1 MPDLSIL
8 VQLAEYYD
16 VEIRELLDG
25 ERSQTMNKEMKETL
39 DKVAVYEEWVKQK
52 ALKAGNLAFASMFV
66 ISVLA
71 IIIQMLLTVDIRLVL
86 GETATALVGGIL
98 YASIM
103 VYNGIWDKCLP
114 KSATI
119 WRDFFTSVICAGIFT
134 VIYGI
139 CLFRMGATETQVTR
153 LAVGFLIGITIVAFI
168 VLRLLAFINR
178 KRNQNSSNVQEKKET
193 SISKAEWTKIYNA
206 QNIVETEQ
214 LVEMLKQNGI
224 AAFSQEAGANVA
236 MHGAPGFG
244 IYGVDIFVKT
254 DDAEKA
260 VQLIKEIN
268 NQERTVFAQLF
279 RHSRHHLWRRQH
291 ANLHG
296 IRTDIFI
303 DCVHL
308 RADNLRRNILLFQHM
323 HGVFRHD
330 GYDHAHRVHAV
341 CGYRLDIR
349 LNTRAAGAIRPGD
362 GQYALHCTHHSES
375 SETVRFCTSTGSS
388 AWIVNVGFVSSSTCA
403 MTVFATPFK

>member
-1 MPDLSIL
+1 MDTKKIGAFLKQCRKEKNLTQEQLAEKFEVSARTVSRWETGINMPDLSIL

-16 VEIRELLDG
+16 VEMRELLDG

-39 DKVAVYEEWVKQK
+39 DKVAVYEGWVKQK

-119 WRDFFTSVICAGIFT
+119 WRDFLTSVICAGIFT
-134 VIYGI
+134 VIYGV
-139 CLFRMGATETQVTR
+139 CLFRMGATETQITR
-153 LAVGFLIGITIVAFI
+153 LALGFLIGITIVAFI
-168 VLRLLAFINR
+168 NR
-178 KRNQNSSNVQEKKET
+178 KRNQNLSNVQEKKE
-193 SISKAEWTKIYNA
+193 ISLSKVEWTKIYNA

-260 VQLIKEIN
+260 VQLIKESN
-268 NQERTVFAQLF
+268 NQE
-279 RHSRHHLWRRQH
+279 
-291 ANLHG
+291 
-296 IRTDIFI
+296 
-303 DCVHL
+303 
-308 RADNLRRNILLFQHM
+308 
-323 HGVFRHD
+323 
-330 GYDHAHRVHAV
+330 
-341 CGYRLDIR
+341 
-349 LNTRAAGAIRPGD
+349 
-362 GQYALHCTHHSES
+362 
-375 SETVRFCTSTGSS
+375 
-388 AWIVNVGFVSSSTCA
+388 
-403 MTVFATPFK
+403 

>member
-1 MPDLSIL
+1 MDTKKIRAFLKQCRKEKNLTQEQLAEKFEVSARTVSRWETGINMPDLSIL

-16 VEIRELLDG
+16 VEMRELLDG

-39 DKVAVYEEWVKQK
+39 DKVAVYEGWVRQK
-52 ALKAGNLAFASMFV
+52 ALKAGSLAFASMFV

-119 WRDFFTSVICAGIFT
+119 WRDFFTSVIFAGIFT
-134 VIYGI
+134 VIYGV

-153 LAVGFLIGITIVAFI
+153 LALGFLIGIIIVAFI
-168 VLRLLAFINR
+168 ILRLLAFINR

-193 SISKAEWTKIYNA
+193 SLSKAEWTKIYNA

-268 NQERTVFAQLF
+268 NQE
-279 RHSRHHLWRRQH
+279 
-291 ANLHG
+291 
-296 IRTDIFI
+296 
-303 DCVHL
+303 
-308 RADNLRRNILLFQHM
+308 
-323 HGVFRHD
+323 
-330 GYDHAHRVHAV
+330 
-341 CGYRLDIR
+341 
-349 LNTRAAGAIRPGD
+349 
-362 GQYALHCTHHSES
+362 
-375 SETVRFCTSTGSS
+375 
-388 AWIVNVGFVSSSTCA
+388 
-403 MTVFATPFK
+403 

>member
-1 MPDLSIL
+1 MDTKKIGAFLKQCRKEKNLTQEQLAEKFEVSARTVSRWETGINMPDLSIL

-139 CLFRMGATETQVTR
+139 CLFRMGATETQITR
-153 LAVGFLIGITIVAFI
+153 LTLEFLIGITIVAFI
-168 VLRLLAFINR
+168 VLRILAFINR
-178 KRNQNSSNVQEKKET
+178 KKKQNPTNTQNIKE
-193 SISKAEWTKIYNA
+193 ISPLSKMEYIKIYNA

-224 AAFSQEAGANVA
+224 VAFSQEAGANVA

-268 NQERTVFAQLF
+268 NQE
-279 RHSRHHLWRRQH
+279 
-291 ANLHG
+291 
-296 IRTDIFI
+296 
-303 DCVHL
+303 
-308 RADNLRRNILLFQHM
+308 
-323 HGVFRHD
+323 
-330 GYDHAHRVHAV
+330 
-341 CGYRLDIR
+341 
-349 LNTRAAGAIRPGD
+349 
-362 GQYALHCTHHSES
+362 
-375 SETVRFCTSTGSS
+375 
-388 AWIVNVGFVSSSTCA
+388 
-403 MTVFATPFK
+403 

>member
-1 MPDLSIL
+1 MDTKKIGAFLKQCRKEKNLTQEQLAEKFGVSARTVSRWETAINMPDLSIL

-16 VEIRELLDG
+16 VEMRELLDG
-25 ERSQTMNKEMKETL
+25 ERSQTMNKDMKETL

-66 ISVLA
+66 IGVLA

-119 WRDFFTSVICAGIFT
+119 CRDFLTSVICAGIFT

-153 LAVGFLIGITIVAFI
+153 LALGFLIGIIIVAFI
-168 VLRLLAFINR
+168 ILRLLAFINR

-193 SISKAEWTKIYNA
+193 SLSKAEWTKIYNA

-214 LVEMLKQNGI
+214 LVEMLKQSEI
-224 AAFSQEAGANVA
+224 EAFSQEAGANVA

-268 NQERTVFAQLF
+268 NQE
-279 RHSRHHLWRRQH
+279 
-291 ANLHG
+291 
-296 IRTDIFI
+296 
-303 DCVHL
+303 
-308 RADNLRRNILLFQHM
+308 
-323 HGVFRHD
+323 
-330 GYDHAHRVHAV
+330 
-341 CGYRLDIR
+341 
-349 LNTRAAGAIRPGD
+349 
-362 GQYALHCTHHSES
+362 
-375 SETVRFCTSTGSS
+375 
-388 AWIVNVGFVSSSTCA
+388 
-403 MTVFATPFK
+403 

>member
-1 MPDLSIL
+1 MDTKKIGAFLKQCRKEKNLTQEQLAEKFEVSARTVSRWETGINMPDLSIL

-52 ALKAGNLAFASMFV
+52 ALKAGNLAFASMLV

-178 KRNQNSSNVQEKKET
+178 KRNQNSSNVQEKKE
-193 SISKAEWTKIYNA
+193 ISLSQVEWTKIYNA

-268 NQERTVFAQLF
+268 NQE
-279 RHSRHHLWRRQH
+279 
-291 ANLHG
+291 
-296 IRTDIFI
+296 
-303 DCVHL
+303 
-308 RADNLRRNILLFQHM
+308 
-323 HGVFRHD
+323 
-330 GYDHAHRVHAV
+330 
-341 CGYRLDIR
+341 
-349 LNTRAAGAIRPGD
+349 
-362 GQYALHCTHHSES
+362 
-375 SETVRFCTSTGSS
+375 
-388 AWIVNVGFVSSSTCA
+388 
-403 MTVFATPFK
+403 

>member
-1 MPDLSIL
+1 MDTKKIGAFLKQCRKEKNLTQEQLAEKFEVSARTVSRWETGINMPDLSIL

-16 VEIRELLDG
+16 VEMRELLDG

-39 DKVAVYEEWVKQK
+39 DKVAVYEGWVKQK

-119 WRDFFTSVICAGIFT
+119 WRDFLTSVICAGIFT

-139 CLFRMGATETQVTR
+139 CLFRMGATETQITR
-153 LAVGFLIGITIVAFI
+153 LALGF
-168 VLRLLAFINR
+168 LRLLAFINR

-193 SISKAEWTKIYNA
+193 SLSKAEWTKIYNA

-268 NQERTVFAQLF
+268 NQE
-279 RHSRHHLWRRQH
+279 
-291 ANLHG
+291 
-296 IRTDIFI
+296 
-303 DCVHL
+303 
-308 RADNLRRNILLFQHM
+308 
-323 HGVFRHD
+323 
-330 GYDHAHRVHAV
+330 
-341 CGYRLDIR
+341 
-349 LNTRAAGAIRPGD
+349 
-362 GQYALHCTHHSES
+362 
-375 SETVRFCTSTGSS
+375 
-388 AWIVNVGFVSSSTCA
+388 
-403 MTVFATPFK
+403 

>member
-1 MPDLSIL
+1 MDTKKIGAFLKQCRKEKNLTQEQLAEKFRVSARTVSRWETGINMPDLSVL

-16 VEIRELLDG
+16 VEMRELLDG
-25 ERSQTMNKEMKETL
+25 ERSQTMNKDMKETL

-66 ISVLA
+66 IGVLA

-214 LVEMLKQNGI
+214 LVEMLKQSEI
-224 AAFSQEAGANVA
+224 EAFSQEAGANVA

-268 NQERTVFAQLF
+268 NQE
-279 RHSRHHLWRRQH
+279 
-291 ANLHG
+291 
-296 IRTDIFI
+296 
-303 DCVHL
+303 
-308 RADNLRRNILLFQHM
+308 
-323 HGVFRHD
+323 
-330 GYDHAHRVHAV
+330 
-341 CGYRLDIR
+341 
-349 LNTRAAGAIRPGD
+349 
-362 GQYALHCTHHSES
+362 
-375 SETVRFCTSTGSS
+375 
-388 AWIVNVGFVSSSTCA
+388 
-403 MTVFATPFK
+403 

>member
-1 MPDLSIL
+1 MDTKKIGAFLKQCRKEKNLTQEQLAEKFEVSARTVSRWETGINMPDLSIL

-16 VEIRELLDG
+16 VEMRELLDG

-66 ISVLA
+66 IGVMA
-71 IIIQMLLTVDIRLVL
+71 IIIQMLLTINIRFIL
-86 GETATALVGGIL
+86 GETVSVLAGGIL
-98 YASIM
+98 YATIM
-103 VYNGIWDKCLP
+103 IYNGIWDKCLP

-119 WRDFFTSVICAGIFT
+119 WRDFLTSVICAGIFT

-193 SISKAEWTKIYNA
+193 SLSKAEWTKIYNA

-268 NQERTVFAQLF
+268 NQE
-279 RHSRHHLWRRQH
+279 
-291 ANLHG
+291 
-296 IRTDIFI
+296 
-303 DCVHL
+303 
-308 RADNLRRNILLFQHM
+308 
-323 HGVFRHD
+323 
-330 GYDHAHRVHAV
+330 
-341 CGYRLDIR
+341 
-349 LNTRAAGAIRPGD
+349 
-362 GQYALHCTHHSES
+362 
-375 SETVRFCTSTGSS
+375 
-388 AWIVNVGFVSSSTCA
+388 
-403 MTVFATPFK
+403 

>member
-1 MPDLSIL
+1 MDTKKIGAFLKQCRKEKNLTQEQLAEKFRVSARTVSRWETGTNMPDLSIL
-8 VQLAEYYD
+8 VELAEYYD
-16 VEIRELLDG
+16 VEMRELLDG

-39 DKVAVYEEWVKQK
+39 DKVVVYEGWVKQK

-66 ISVLA
+66 IGVMA
-71 IIIQMLLTVDIRLVL
+71 IIIQMLLTINIRFIL
-86 GETATALVGGIL
+86 GETVSVLAGGIL
-98 YASIM
+98 YAAIM
-103 VYNGIWDKCLP
+103 IYNGIWDKCLP

-119 WRDFFTSVICAGIFT
+119 WRDFFTSVIFAGIFT

-153 LAVGFLIGITIVAFI
+153 LALGFLIGIIIVAFI
-168 VLRLLAFINR
+168 ILRLLAFINR

-193 SISKAEWTKIYNA
+193 SLSKAEWTKIYNA

-268 NQERTVFAQLF
+268 NQENEENF
-279 RHSRHHLWRRQH
+279 
-291 ANLHG
+291 
-296 IRTDIFI
+296 
-303 DCVHL
+303 
-308 RADNLRRNILLFQHM
+308 
-323 HGVFRHD
+323 
-330 GYDHAHRVHAV
+330 
-341 CGYRLDIR
+341 
-349 LNTRAAGAIRPGD
+349 
-362 GQYALHCTHHSES
+362 
-375 SETVRFCTSTGSS
+375 
-388 AWIVNVGFVSSSTCA
+388 
-403 MTVFATPFK
+403 

>member
-1 MPDLSIL
+1 MDTKKIGAFLKQCRKEKNLTQEQLAEKFEVSARTVSRWETGINMPDLSIL

-16 VEIRELLDG
+16 VEMRELLDG

-39 DKVAVYEEWVKQK
+39 DKVAVYEGWVKQK

-66 ISVLA
+66 ISVPA

-98 YASIM
+98 YAAIM

-119 WRDFFTSVICAGIFT
+119 WRDFFTSVIFAGIFT
-134 VIYGI
+134 VIYGV
-139 CLFRMGATETQVTR
+139 CLFRMGATETQITR
-153 LAVGFLIGITIVAFI
+153 LALEFLIGITIVAFI
-168 VLRLLAFINR
+168 ILRLLAFINR
-178 KRNQNSSNVQEKKET
+178 KRNQNLSNVQEKKE
-193 SISKAEWTKIYNA
+193 ISLSKVEWTKIYNA

-214 LVEMLKQNGI
+214 LVEILKQNGI

-260 VQLIKEIN
+260 VQLIKESN
-268 NQERTVFAQLF
+268 NQE
-279 RHSRHHLWRRQH
+279 
-291 ANLHG
+291 
-296 IRTDIFI
+296 
-303 DCVHL
+303 
-308 RADNLRRNILLFQHM
+308 
-323 HGVFRHD
+323 
-330 GYDHAHRVHAV
+330 
-341 CGYRLDIR
+341 
-349 LNTRAAGAIRPGD
+349 
-362 GQYALHCTHHSES
+362 
-375 SETVRFCTSTGSS
+375 
-388 AWIVNVGFVSSSTCA
+388 
-403 MTVFATPFK
+403 

>member
-1 MPDLSIL
+1 MDTKKIGAFLKQCRKEKNLTQEQLAEKFEVSARTVSRWETGINMPDLSIL
-8 VQLAEYYD
+8 VQFSERECLEM
-16 VEIRELLDG
+16 RELLDG

-114 KSATI
+114 KSAAI
-119 WRDFFTSVICAGIFT
+119 WQNFLTSVICAGIFT

-139 CLFRMGATETQVTR
+139 CLFRMGATETQVTQ
-153 LAVGFLIGITIVAFI
+153 LALGFLIGITIVAFI

-178 KRNQNSSNVQEKKET
+178 KRNQNKV
-193 SISKAEWTKIYNA
+193 EWTKIYNA

-268 NQERTVFAQLF
+268 NQE
-279 RHSRHHLWRRQH
+279 
-291 ANLHG
+291 
-296 IRTDIFI
+296 
-303 DCVHL
+303 
-308 RADNLRRNILLFQHM
+308 
-323 HGVFRHD
+323 
-330 GYDHAHRVHAV
+330 
-341 CGYRLDIR
+341 
-349 LNTRAAGAIRPGD
+349 
-362 GQYALHCTHHSES
+362 
-375 SETVRFCTSTGSS
+375 
-388 AWIVNVGFVSSSTCA
+388 
-403 MTVFATPFK
+403 

>member
-1 MPDLSIL
+1 MDTKKIGAFLKQCRKEKNLTQEQLAEKFEVSARTVSRWETGINMPDLSIL

-16 VEIRELLDG
+16 VEMRELLDG

-52 ALKAGNLAFASMFV
+52 ALKAGNLAFASIFV
-66 ISVLA
+66 ISVLT

-139 CLFRMGATETQVTR
+139 CLFRMGATETQVTQ
-153 LAVGFLIGITIVAFI
+153 LALGFLIGITIVAFI

-193 SISKAEWTKIYNA
+193 SLSKVEWTKIYNA

-224 AAFSQEAGANVA
+224 VAFSQEAGANVA

-254 DDAEKA
+254 DDAEKT

-268 NQERTVFAQLF
+268 NQENEENF
-279 RHSRHHLWRRQH
+279 
-291 ANLHG
+291 
-296 IRTDIFI
+296 
-303 DCVHL
+303 
-308 RADNLRRNILLFQHM
+308 
-323 HGVFRHD
+323 
-330 GYDHAHRVHAV
+330 
-341 CGYRLDIR
+341 
-349 LNTRAAGAIRPGD
+349 
-362 GQYALHCTHHSES
+362 
-375 SETVRFCTSTGSS
+375 
-388 AWIVNVGFVSSSTCA
+388 
-403 MTVFATPFK
+403 

>member
-1 MPDLSIL
+1 MDTKKIGAFLKQCRKEKNLTQEQLAEKFEVSARTVSRWETGINMPDLSIL

-119 WRDFFTSVICAGIFT
+119 WRDFFTSVIFAGIFT
-134 VIYGI
+134 VIYGV
-139 CLFRMGATETQVTR
+139 CLFRMGATETQITR
-153 LAVGFLIGITIVAFI
+153 LALGFLIGIIIVAFI
-168 VLRLLAFINR
+168 ILRLLAFINR
-178 KRNQNSSNVQEKKET
+178 KRNQNSLNVQEKKET
-193 SISKAEWTKIYNA
+193 SLSKVEWIKIYNA

-224 AAFSQEAGANVA
+224 VAFSQEAGANVA

-244 IYGVDIFVKT
+244 IYVVDIFVKT

-268 NQERTVFAQLF
+268 NQE
-279 RHSRHHLWRRQH
+279 
-291 ANLHG
+291 
-296 IRTDIFI
+296 
-303 DCVHL
+303 
-308 RADNLRRNILLFQHM
+308 
-323 HGVFRHD
+323 
-330 GYDHAHRVHAV
+330 
-341 CGYRLDIR
+341 
-349 LNTRAAGAIRPGD
+349 
-362 GQYALHCTHHSES
+362 
-375 SETVRFCTSTGSS
+375 
-388 AWIVNVGFVSSSTCA
+388 
-403 MTVFATPFK
+403 

>member
-1 MPDLSIL
+1 MDTKKIGAFLKQCRKEKNLTQEQLAEKFGVSARTVSRWETGINMPDLSIL

-16 VEIRELLDG
+16 VEMRELLDG

-66 ISVLA
+66 ISVLP

-86 GETATALVGGIL
+86 GETATALVGGTL

-119 WRDFFTSVICAGIFT
+119 WRDFLTSVICAGIFT

-139 CLFRMGATETQVTR
+139 CLFKMGATETQVTR
-153 LAVGFLIGITIVAFI
+153 LALGFLIGITIVTFI

-193 SISKAEWTKIYNA
+193 SLSKVEWTKIYNA

-260 VQLIKEIN
+260 VKVLKGYFSE
-268 NQERTVFAQLF
+268 
-279 RHSRHHLWRRQH
+279 
-291 ANLHG
+291 
-296 IRTDIFI
+296 DI
-303 DCVHL
+303 
-308 RADNLRRNILLFQHM
+308 
-323 HGVFRHD
+323 
-330 GYDHAHRVHAV
+330 
-341 CGYRLDIR
+341 
-349 LNTRAAGAIRPGD
+349 
-362 GQYALHCTHHSES
+362 
-375 SETVRFCTSTGSS
+375 
-388 AWIVNVGFVSSSTCA
+388 
-403 MTVFATPFK
+403 